1 MPLEGPAMS
10 ETVLDIGNFAVAAG
24 EIVAL
29 LGPNGAGKTNLIET
43 ILGFRPSSQAIRL
56 LGRDVT
62 SLPVER
68 RVALGVGYVPE
79 RRRLFAGL
87 TVRENLEAS
96 SSLRGAERRQR
107 VEEMLGLFPMLGQR
121 PEARAWL
128 LSGGQQQML
137 ALARALMDRP
147 RLLLLD
153 EPTLGLA
160 PLVVADLLARLGAL
174 AAEGTAI
181 LLSEQRAGLALGLA
195 SRGVVLSRG
204 RMVRLASAQELLA
217 DPRLADLM
225 AGA

>member
-1 MPLEGPAMS
+1 MS
-10 ETVLDIGNFAVAAG
+10 TVLEVGEVSVEAG

-29 LGPNGAGKTNLIET
+29 LGGNGAGKTTLLET
-43 ILGFRPSSQAIRL
+43 VLGFHAGRVVL
-56 LGRDVT
+56 FGRDA
-62 SLPVER
+62 SALAVEQ

-79 RRRLFAGL
+79 GRRVFAGL
-87 TVRENLEAS
+87 TVRENLEAAS
-96 SSLRGAERRQR
+96 ALPAGQRRQR
-107 VEEMLGLFPMLGQR
+107 VEEMLALFPMLGER

-160 PLVVADLLARLGAL
+160 PVVVADLLGRLSTMTAD
-174 AAEGTAI
+174 GTAI
-181 LLSEQRAGLALGLA
+181 LLAEQRAALALGVA
-195 SRGVVLSRG
+195 RRGVVLSRG
-204 RMVRLASAQELLA
+204 QVVRRGSAAELAA
-217 DPRLADLM
+217 DPTLADLM

>member
-1 MPLEGPAMS
+1 MSAVLE
-10 ETVLDIGNFAVAAG
+10 IGEVSVDAG

-29 LGPNGAGKTNLIET
+29 LGGNGAGKTTLLET
-43 ILGFRPSSQAIRL
+43 VLGFHP
-56 LGRDVT
+56 GRAVLFGQDA
-62 SLPVER
+62 SAFSVEQR
-68 RVALGVGYVPE
+68 IALGVGYVPE
-79 RRRLFAGL
+79 GRRVFASL

-96 SSLRGAERRQR
+96 SSLPARQRRQR
-107 VEEMLGLFPMLGQR
+107 LDEMLALFPMLGER

-160 PLVVADLLARLGAL
+160 PVVVADLLRRL
-174 AAEGTAI
+174 AAMTADGTAV
-181 LLSEQRAGLALGLA
+181 LLAEQRAALALGVA
-195 SRGVVLSRG
+195 RRGIVLSRG
-204 RMVRLASAQELLA
+204 QVVRRGSAAELAV
-217 DPRLADLM
+217 DPALADLM

>member
-1 MPLEGPAMS
+1 VSAVLE
-10 ETVLDIGNFAVAAG
+10 IGEVSVDAG

-29 LGPNGAGKTNLIET
+29 LGGNGAGKTTLLET
-43 ILGFRPSSQAIRL
+43 VLGFHP
-56 LGRDVT
+56 GRVVLFGSDASALT
-62 SLPVER
+62 VEQR
-68 RVALGVGYVPE
+68 IGLGVGYVPE
-79 RRRLFAGL
+79 GRRVFAGL

-96 SSLRGAERRQR
+96 SSLPAAQRRQR
-107 VEEMLGLFPMLGQR
+107 VEEMLALFPMLGER

-160 PLVVADLLARLGAL
+160 PVVVADLLKRLSTMTVD
-174 AAEGTAI
+174 GTAI
-181 LLSEQRAGLALGLA
+181 LLAEQRAALALGVA
-195 SRGVVLSRG
+195 RRGVVLSRSQV
-204 RMVRLASAQELLA
+204 VRRGSAAELAA
-217 DPRLADLM
+217 DPTLADLM

>member
-1 MPLEGPAMS
+1 MN
-10 ETVLDIGNFAVAAG
+10 TVLEIGDVSVEAG

-29 LGPNGAGKTNLIET
+29 LGGNGAGKTTLLET
-43 ILGFRPSSQAIRL
+43 VLGFHAGRVVL
-56 LGRDVT
+56 FGRDA
-62 SLPVER
+62 SALAVER

-79 RRRLFAGL
+79 GRRVFAGL
-87 TVRENLEAS
+87 TVRENLEAAS
-96 SSLRGAERRQR
+96 ALPAGQRRQR
-107 VEEMLGLFPMLGQR
+107 VEEMLALFPMLGER

-160 PLVVADLLARLGAL
+160 PVVVADLLRRLSTMTAD
-174 AAEGTAI
+174 GTAI
-181 LLSEQRAGLALGLA
+181 LLAEQRAALALGIA
-195 SRGVVLSRG
+195 RRGVVLSRG
-204 RMVRLASAQELLA
+204 QVVRRGSAAELAA
-217 DPRLADLM
+217 DPMLADLM

>member
-1 MPLEGPAMS
+1 MSGSVLE
-10 ETVLDIGNFAVAAG
+10 IGDVAISSG

-29 LGPNGAGKTNLIET
+29 LGPNGAGKTTLLEI
-43 ILGFRPSSQAIRL
+43 ILGFHASSRPIRL
-56 LGRDVT
+56 FGRDVT
-62 SLPVER
+62 ALSVER
-68 RVALGVGYVPE
+68 RVALGLGYVPE

-96 SSLRGAERRQR
+96 SRLPAAARRRR
-107 VEEMLGLFPMLGQR
+107 VEEMLAAFPMLGER
-121 PEARAWL
+121 PQARAWL

-160 PLVVADLLARLGAL
+160 PLVVADLLTRLKAT
-174 AAEGTAI
+174 AADGTAI
-181 LLSEQRAGLALGLA
+181 LLSEQRASLPLGIA
-195 SRGVVLSRG
+195 HRGVVLNRG
-204 RMVRLASAQELLA
+204 KVVRIASAQELLA

-225 AGA
+225 AGG

>member
-1 MPLEGPAMS
+1 MS
-10 ETVLDIGNFAVAAG
+10 TVLEIGDVSVEAG

-29 LGPNGAGKTNLIET
+29 LGGNGAGKTTLLET
-43 ILGFRPSSQAIRL
+43 VLGFHPGRVAL
-56 LGRDVT
+56 FGRDV
-62 SLPVER
+62 SALSVEQ
-68 RVALGVGYVPE
+68 RVQSGVGYVPE
-79 RRRLFAGL
+79 GRRVFAGL

-96 SSLRGAERRQR
+96 SSQLTSQRRQR
-107 VEEMLGLFPMLGQR
+107 VEEMLALFPMLGER

-160 PLVVADLLARLGAL
+160 PVVVADLLRRLGAMT
-174 AAEGTAI
+174 ADGTAI
-181 LLSEQRAGLALGLA
+181 LLAEQRAALALSVAGRGL
-195 SRGVVLSRG
+195 VLSRG
-204 RMVRLASAQELLA
+204 QVVRRGSAAELAA
-217 DPRLADLM
+217 DPTLADLM

>member
-1 MPLEGPAMS
+1 MSAVLE
-10 ETVLDIGNFAVAAG
+10 IGEVSVEAG

-29 LGPNGAGKTNLIET
+29 LGGNGAGKTTLLET
-43 ILGFRPSSQAIRL
+43 VLGFHPGRVML
-56 LGRDVT
+56 FGRDA
-62 SLPVER
+62 SALAVEQR
-68 RVALGVGYVPE
+68 IGLGVGYVPE
-79 RRRLFAGL
+79 GRRVFAGL

-96 SSLRGAERRQR
+96 SSLPAAQRRQR
-107 VEEMLGLFPMLGQR
+107 VDEMLALFPMLGER

-160 PLVVADLLARLGAL
+160 PVVVADLLRRLSAMT
-174 AAEGTAI
+174 ADGTAI
-181 LLSEQRAGLALGLA
+181 LLAEQRAALALGVA
-195 SRGVVLSRG
+195 RRGVVLSRG
-204 RMVRLASAQELLA
+204 QVVRRGSAAELAA
-217 DPRLADLM
+217 DPTLADLM

>member
-1 MPLEGPAMS
+1 MSVLE
-10 ETVLDIGNFAVAAG
+10 IGEVSVEAG

-29 LGPNGAGKTNLIET
+29 LGGNGAGKTTLLET
-43 ILGFRPSSQAIRL
+43 VLGFHP
-56 LGRDVT
+56 GRVMLFGGDA
-62 SLPVER
+62 SALAVER
-68 RVALGVGYVPE
+68 RVQAGVGYVPE
-79 RRRLFAGL
+79 GRRVFAGL

-96 SSLRGAERRQR
+96 SSLSSPQRRRR
-107 VEEMLGLFPMLGQR
+107 VDEMLALFPMLGER

-160 PLVVADLLARLGAL
+160 PVVVADLLRRL
-174 AAEGTAI
+174 AAMTADGTAI
-181 LLSEQRAGLALGLA
+181 LLAEQRAALALGVA
-195 SRGVVLSRG
+195 GRGVVLSRG
-204 RMVRLASAQELLA
+204 RVVRRGSAAELAA
-217 DPRLADLM
+217 DPTLADLM

>member
-1 MPLEGPAMS
+1 MSAVLEVGEVS
-10 ETVLDIGNFAVAAG
+10 VEAG

-29 LGPNGAGKTNLIET
+29 LGGNGAGKTTLLET
-43 ILGFRPSSQAIRL
+43 VLGFHPGRVMLFGNDASPLAVEQRIR
-56 LGRDVT
+56 
-62 SLPVER
+62 
-68 RVALGVGYVPE
+68 LGVGYVPE
-79 RRRLFAGL
+79 GRRVFAGL

-96 SSLRGAERRQR
+96 SSLPASQRRQR
-107 VEEMLGLFPMLGQR
+107 LDEMLALFPMLGER

-160 PLVVADLLARLGAL
+160 PVVVADLLRRLGTMTAD
-174 AAEGTAI
+174 GTAI
-181 LLSEQRAGLALGLA
+181 LLAEQRAALALGVA
-195 SRGVVLSRG
+195 GRGVVLSRG
-204 RMVRLASAQELLA
+204 QVVRRGSAAELAA
-217 DPRLADLM
+217 DPALADLM